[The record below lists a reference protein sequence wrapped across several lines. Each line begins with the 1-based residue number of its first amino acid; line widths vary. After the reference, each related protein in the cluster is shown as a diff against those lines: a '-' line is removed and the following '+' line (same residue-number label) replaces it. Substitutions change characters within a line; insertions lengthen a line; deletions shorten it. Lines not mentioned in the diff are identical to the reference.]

1 MKTLILALL
10 LPTLLI
16 GCASRPPRRTAQIL
30 GSLAVVQIEKRTFPG
45 HFHGEYSV
53 WFSGGKVVSPGSAT
67 WYWEDPRSGG
77 PESKPDQIPPTPVR
91 YGMSVREVERIL
103 GEPESRHSNR
113 YCFWVR

>member
-1 MKTLILALL
+1 MKILILALL
-10 LPTLLI
+10 LPLLI
-16 GCASRPPRRTAQIL
+16 GCASHPTA
-30 GSLAVVQIEKRTFPG
+30 AEIEKRTFPG
-45 HFHGEYSV
+45 RFHGEYSV
-53 WFSGGKVVSPGSAT
+53 QFSGGKVVSPGSAT

-113 YCFWVR
+113 YCYWVR

>member
-1 MKTLILALL
+1 MKILILALL

-16 GCASRPPRRTAQIL
+16 GCASHPNSGRRP
-30 GSLAVVQIEKRTFPG
+30 LAEIEKRDFPG
-45 HFHGEYSV
+45 KYHGEYSV
-53 WFSGGKVVSPGSAT
+53 QFSGGKVVSPGSAT

-113 YCFWVR
+113 YCYWVR